1 MVGFGISFALFTNS
15 DAISLDGIFNF
26 ITLVLGI
33 VTLKIFL
40 LIEKGETERFQ
51 FWYYSFE
58 PLINIIKRLSVL
70 SISIMA
76 LVLTIKSLLSGG
88 SQLSLG

>member
-1 MVGFGISFALFTNS
+1 MAGFGISFALYTNS

-33 VTLKIFL
+33 VTVKIFL
-40 LIEKGETERFQ
+40 LIEKGEAERFQ
-51 FWYYSFE
+51 FGYYSFE

-76 LVLTIKSLLSGG
+76 LVITIENSLSGG
-88 SQLSLG
+88 S